1 MELGLSVPLIL
12 IINVHRSLTMN
23 MKYFLFLSK
32 PLDGRLCVSVECV
45 VNNLIKYKRLRKRMC
60 ISGGLSC
67 ERLSINVERGVRDYV
82 SVWSMV

>member
-32 PLDGRLCVSVECV
+32 PLDGRLCVS